1 MTCQRTL
8 GACPDYLGTHFRV
21 WAPDRASVE
30 VVLERPG
37 HQVIPLFKEPG
48 GFFSG
53 YVPGLSAGTLYRY
66 RVDGQG
72 PFPDPV
78 SRFQPDGVHGPSEII
93 DAARFAWTD
102 QEWRGVP
109 REELVIDELHI
120 GTFTPEGTFDAV
132 NRRLPQLAELG
143 ITAIELLP
151 VADFPGARNW
161 GYDGVNL
168 FAPARCYGRPDDLRH
183 LVDEAHRLGLA
194 VLLDVVYNHLGPDG
208 NYLAQFS
215 RHYFSERHKTL
226 WGPAINL
233 DGPHSDAVRA
243 YFFENALHWLSEYHL
258 DGLRLD
264 ATHYLFDESP
274 RHFVAELSAVVHAKI
289 TDRTIHLI
297 AEDPRNLAFMVR
309 LEAEGGWGLDALWS
323 DDFHHDLR
331 RYLVG
336 DADGA
341 FRDFRGRLDDLAL
354 TINRGWLFCG
364 AYSIHR
370 GYNRG
375 TDPAGLDPSRFVFFL
390 QNHDRTGN
398 RALGERLN
406 HQVSPATFRAASAL
420 LVATPQIP
428 LLFMGQEWAS
438 SAPFLFFTDHAEPL
452 GTLVKE
458 GRRHEFREYAAFADP
473 ETLKRIPDCQA
484 ESTFLACK
492 LDWNE
497 RDREPHASILRLYR
511 TLLHLRRT
519 EPALQCQR
527 RGKYEATALDA
538 DTLLLRRDADG
549 ASSIWVAVCLKGS
562 RTVRLEIPAA
572 SSVQHWELILTTEDP
587 SFAPEPGATT
597 PHVDL
602 TGPAPI
608 ITFKGP
614 TAVILRP
621 SRSIKVHED

>member
-1 MTCQRTL
+1 MATI
-8 GACPDYLGTHFRV
+8 
-21 WAPDRASVE
+21 W
-30 VVLERPG
+30 
-37 HQVIPLFKEPG
+37 
-48 GFFSG
+48 
-53 YVPGLSAGTLYRY
+53 
-66 RVDGQG
+66 
-72 PFPDPV
+72 
-78 SRFQPDGVHGPSEII
+78 PSS
-93 DAARFAWTD
+93 
-102 QEWRGVP
+102 
-109 REELVIDELHI
+109 
-120 GTFTPEGTFDAV
+120 
-132 NRRLPQLAELG
+132 
-143 ITAIELLP
+143 
-151 VADFPGARNW
+151 VAD
-161 GYDGVNL
+161 
-168 FAPARCYGRPDDLRH
+168 
-183 LVDEAHRLGLA
+183 
-194 VLLDVVYNHLGPDG
+194 
-208 NYLAQFS
+208 
-215 RHYFSERHKTL
+215 YFSERYKTL
-226 WGPAINL
+226 WGPAVNL

-243 YFFENALHWLSEYHL
+243 YFFENALHWLCEYHL

-274 RHFVAELSAVVHAKI
+274 RHFLAELSAIVHATI
-289 TDRTIHLI
+289 TDRTVHLI

-309 LEAEGGWGLDALWS
+309 PEAEGGWGLDALWS

-341 FRDFRGRLDDLAL
+341 FRDFRGSLDDLAL

-375 TDPAGLDPSRFVFFL
+375 TDPAGLDPSRFVFFI
-390 QNHDRTGN
+390 QNHDRIGN

-420 LVATPQIP
+420 LLATPQIP

-458 GRRHEFREYAAFADP
+458 GRRHEFRDYAAFADP

-519 EPALQCQR
+519 EPALQCEE
-527 RGKYEATALDA
+527 RGKFEATALDA
-538 DTLLLRRDADG
+538 DTLVAPPRCRRCIVDLAGRSLEAFRNRSPGHSRRIIGSSLGADPDDRRSLLRSRAGRHTAPRRPHRPDSDHHLHKAPPRCSCGQGARRKCPQGKTDDIARRSTRPGMLPAGSSDRLSQRD
-549 ASSIWVAVCLKGS
+549 IWVLCL
-562 RTVRLEIPAA
+562 
-572 SSVQHWELILTTEDP
+572 
-587 SFAPEPGATT
+587 SFLP
-597 PHVDL
+597 L
-602 TGPAPI
+602 
-608 ITFKGP
+608 
-614 TAVILRP
+614 
-621 SRSIKVHED
+621 KV